1 MAVEAKDAQETI
13 ELLKPQQADQL
24 LYLYRLPVG
33 LSRRR
38 QSVSDRL
45 QYGAHVSGLFNR
57 KQIRR

>member
-24 LYLYRLPVG
+24 LYLYRL
-33 LSRRR
+33 SRRR